1 MRGYAASMFVAAMLP
16 RCEALV
22 YARLC
27 RLDVRRGFASPY
39 QLLKRD
45 MGYAHRSGY
54 APGWAGGR
62 TRGTAPIHSQ
72 KLTARHSL
80 ASHRGGAAARNEKSL
95 HAILLHTSRRRGR
108 KKREVVAR
116 DSASHIEAAQPQQTR
131 SHCTRFCLIH
141 RGGEAATNEK
151 SLHAILLT
159 HRGGEAATN
168 EKSLHAILLTHR
180 GGAAATNE
188 KSLHAI
194 LPHIEAA
201 QPQQTRSHCTRFCL
215 THRGG
220 AAATNEKSLHAILLH
235 TSRRRSRNKREV
247 IARDSASHIEAAR
260 PQQT

>member
-80 ASHRGGAAARNEKSL
+80 ASHRGGEAATNEKSL

-116 DSASHIEAAQPQQTR
+116 DSASHIEAARPQETR
-131 SHCTRFCLIH
+131 SRCTRFCF
-141 RGGEAATNEK
+141 
-151 SLHAILLT
+151 
-159 HRGGEAATN
+159 
-168 EKSLHAILLTHR
+168 THR

-194 LPHIEAA
+194 LPH
-201 QPQQTRSHCTRFCL
+201 
-215 THRGG
+215 
-220 AAATNEKSLHAILLH
+220 
-235 TSRRRSRNKREV
+235 TSRRRGRNKREAA
-247 IARDSASHIEAAR
+247 ARDCVSHSRRPSAQSSNATYFCQSAMRFLCTTAKRAKILALE
-260 PQQT
+260 